1 MSASLQLSRNTH
13 VFLEKDSTIWKLP
26 VLDGYSFSQAT
37 DSTEVTLSEMAGTAG
52 DSRRG
57 RAIFNNAISPAEWSF
72 STYTRPTGTQSV
84 EEPLWASFINA
95 GTYSAGAWGDATSVV
110 RGVNSVGY
118 NMLNSNVVE
127 LPTFNLYFVLGA
139 CGPTAAGDYSPA
151 NGQTIYKI
159 AGCVAGSAEISFDID
174 GITMIAWSGNGT
186 LISEEASFN
195 GSAAITT
202 GIDSTSNFI
211 RNRLTSLSVA
221 PNGLSQDG
229 IVGNEFAA
237 SYNVV
242 LTGGNITFENNITF
256 LTPEEL
262 CRVNQ
267 PIGHIL
273 GARSISG
280 SFTCYLNPVTGA
292 SADLFDDLITATNT
306 VTNSF
311 ALVFSVGGAS
321 APKVVFNIPQ
331 AHIEIPNHSIED
343 VISLETSFHA
353 LPSDLDSA
361 NEISITYHS
370 A

>member
-13 VFLEKDSTIWKLP
+13 VFLEKDNTLWKLP

-37 DSTEVTLSEMAGTAG
+37 DSTEVTLNEMAGTEG
-52 DSRRG
+52 GSRRG
-57 RAIFNNAISPAEWSF
+57 RALFNNAISPAEWSF
-72 STYTRPTGTQSV
+72 STYTRPTGDSSV

-95 GTYSAGAWGDATSVV
+95 GAYAAGAWGDETSVV
-110 RGVNSVGY
+110 RGATSVEY
-118 NMLNSNVVE
+118 NMVNSNVVE
-127 LPTFNLYFVLGA
+127 LETFNLYFVLGA
-139 CGPTAAGDYSPA
+139 CGPTAAADYSPA

-159 AGCVAGSAEISFDID
+159 AGCVAGSAEINFDID

-186 LISEEASFN
+186 IISEEASFDA
-195 GSAAITT
+195 SAAITT
-202 GIDSTSNFI
+202 GISSTSNFI

-229 IVGNEFAA
+229 NVGNEFQA

-242 LTGGNITFENNITF
+242 LTGGSITFENNITF

-267 PIGHIL
+267 PIGHVL

-280 SFTCYLNPVTGA
+280 NFTCYLNPDAGA
-292 SADLFDDLITATNT
+292 SADLFDDLITATDT

-311 ALVFSVGGAS
+311 ALEFSVGGAS

-343 VISLETSFHA
+343 VISLETNFHA
-353 LPSDLDSA
+353 LPSNLDSA
-361 NEISITYHS
+361 NEITITYHS